1 MLKFELKL
9 PDKLLCLKLLD
20 GASLNTNQKQMALTL
35 ANNLKYE
42 SMTAA
47 LKQIFIITP
56 ICEKDSGDSEIKQES
71 VFYTKP
77 GGSK

>member
-1 MLKFELKL
+1 
-9 PDKLLCLKLLD
+9 
-20 GASLNTNQKQMALTL
+20 
-35 ANNLKYE
+35 
-42 SMTAA
+42 MTAA

-56 ICEKDSGDSEIKQES
+56 ICEKDSGDIEIKQES